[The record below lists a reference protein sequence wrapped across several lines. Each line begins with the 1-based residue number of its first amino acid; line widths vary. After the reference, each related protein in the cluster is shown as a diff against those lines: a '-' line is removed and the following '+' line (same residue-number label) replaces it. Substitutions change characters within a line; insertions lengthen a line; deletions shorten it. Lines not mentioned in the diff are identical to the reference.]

1 MICVYYLLFIYIVI
15 ICIIN
20 IANFL
25 WELDLGLC
33 EQPCKPS
40 VPQSPSNPPPSQP
53 GPQPPARFL
62 PWQPIWADAE
72 SWGLYFWSSVVSFD
86 SLWVLIYFEINQ
98 LLSPKMNEAH
108 THPQLRGDLELPL
121 QLPPPGF
128 FQLRGPL
135 RVMHFLPVRCFLQL
149 PMVSRRNHLGG
160 ACAPQPPRTP
170 HGSRPAPP
178 LLPGLLVP
186 GPADR

>member
-1 MICVYYLLFIYIVI
+1 MRAALQT
-15 ICIIN
+15 
-20 IANFL
+20 
-25 WELDLGLC
+25 LGPP
-33 EQPCKPS
+33 EPQQP
-40 VPQSPSNPPPSQP
+40 PPPSQP

-149 PMVSRRNHLGG
+149 PMVSRRNHLTG

-178 LLPGLLVP
+178 PSCQAFWSPDLLTGDWLVKIIMISSDDGNDNDMYSRP
-186 GPADR
+186 LSE